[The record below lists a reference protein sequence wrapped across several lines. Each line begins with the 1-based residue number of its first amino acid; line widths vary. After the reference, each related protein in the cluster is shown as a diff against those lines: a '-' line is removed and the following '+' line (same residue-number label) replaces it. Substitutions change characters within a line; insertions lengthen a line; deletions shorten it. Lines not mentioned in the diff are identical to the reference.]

1 MTQQTVKVSECI
13 HSMSTMERSMRSLF
27 WKAVG
32 GIFIATTAVFGGYWK
47 IQEEKMNKIAIQSI
61 KADERLEKRLE
72 VNEERQVNIERQ
84 QAAMGAKIDAN
95 MRWLMETCSR
105 IETKQT
111 RIQEKLER
119 P

>member
-1 MTQQTVKVSECI
+1 MTQQTVKLTDCQNN
-13 HSMSTMERSMRSLF
+13 MSSLEKSIRKF
-27 WKAVG
+27 FLTVALG
-32 GIFIATTAVFGGYWK
+32 AFTLLASGFAFYYNQQAEK
-47 IQEEKMNKIAIQSI
+47 INKIAISSI
-61 KADERLEKRLE
+61 KADERLEKRLDSS
-72 VNEERQVNIERQ
+72 EERQRTLERQ

-111 RIQEKLER
+111 RIEEKLKQ